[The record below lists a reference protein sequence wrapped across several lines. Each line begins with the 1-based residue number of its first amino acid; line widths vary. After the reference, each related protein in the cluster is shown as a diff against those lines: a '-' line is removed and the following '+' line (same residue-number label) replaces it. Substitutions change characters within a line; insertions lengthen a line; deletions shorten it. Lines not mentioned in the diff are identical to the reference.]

1 MVKVEFHGGDDWVLL
16 AVIHGGRGAPAGLP
30 AILAAG
36 DWINHAIFNYGELRG
51 GLARLLRAGL
61 IRQTARGWT
70 AVTTANRAAQVRGR
84 GFGKQYEA
92 VGKLMAA
99 ARNRPS
105 APRLKGMTPKRFKAA
120 VQAYL
125 EGPP

>member
-1 MVKVEFHGGDDWVLL
+1 MGNFERSDDWVLL
-16 AVIHGGRGAPAGLP
+16 AVIHAGRGTSADLA

-51 GLARLLRAGL
+51 GLARLMRAGL

-70 AVTTANRAAQVRGR
+70 AVAAANRAVQVRGR

-92 VGKLMAA
+92 VGTLMAA

-105 APRLKGMTPKRFKAA
+105 APRLTGMTPKRFEAA

-125 EGPP
+125 KGPP